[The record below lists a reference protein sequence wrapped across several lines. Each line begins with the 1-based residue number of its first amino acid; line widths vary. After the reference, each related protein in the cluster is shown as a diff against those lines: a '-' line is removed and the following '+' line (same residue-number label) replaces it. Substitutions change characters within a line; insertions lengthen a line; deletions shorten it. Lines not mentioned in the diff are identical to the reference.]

1 MPLRP
6 AATTSFNNW
15 DFHNHH
21 VQSELIGGEFVS
33 AETTLIAAGPPRLT
47 DITGGSSDVGGGG
60 GVIDTPDEGDM
71 VFPIGVLEN
80 VGLSQSKQLQRIFE
94 IGSSRSY
101 FVPGRTIGS
110 LTLGRVLYHGPS
122 LMKVLYAHYKQ
133 TSSSAPFQFMNDGI
147 GATINIGGV
156 DVPDPNATLLN
167 LPALQ
172 AELHQVQSN
181 PGYDDLWLNL
191 ASDIFNQPT
200 GMAIYF
206 RNQLDITVGA
216 IYLEECYVQGH
227 QMSISSGSVLVM
239 EGVSLQF
246 DQVRPI
252 RMNLAGV
259 GAPLFANQ

>member
-21 VQSELIGGEFVS
+21 VQEELLGGEFVS
-33 AETTLIAAGPPRLT
+33 AETTLIAAGPPRLSDIGNGDSTLT
-47 DITGGSSDVGGGG
+47 D
-60 GVIDTPDEGDM
+60 DEGDQ

-101 FVPGRTIGS
+101 FIPWRTIGS
-110 LTLGRVLYHGPS
+110 VTLGRVLYHGPS
-122 LMKVLYAHYKQ
+122 LLNVLYAHYKQ
-133 TSSSAPFQFMNDGI
+133 TASGAHNFMHEDSP
-147 GATINIGGV
+147 TINVGGV
-156 DVPDPNATLLN
+156 DIPNPNKTLLN

-172 AELHQVQSN
+172 AELHRVKFN
-181 PGYDDLWLNL
+181 PGYDDLWMNL

-200 GMAIYF
+200 GICIYF
-206 RNQLDITVGA
+206 RNQLDMTLGA
-216 IYLEECYVQGH
+216 VYLEECYVQGH
-227 QMSISSGSVLVM
+227 QLSISSGSVLLM

-252 RMNLAGV
+252 RMQLQGS
-259 GAPLFANQ
+259 GQPLFANQ

>member
-21 VQSELIGGEFVS
+21 VQEELLGGEFVS

-47 DITGGSSDVGGGG
+47 DITGGTGADPGAL
-60 GVIDTPDEGDM
+60 DTPDEGDM

-101 FVPGRTIGS
+101 FIPGRTIGS
-110 LTLGRVLYHGPS
+110 ITLGRVLYHGPS

-133 TSSSAPFQFMNDGI
+133 SAGPSANRFMHNGK
-147 GATINIGGV
+147 GATINVGGV
-156 DVPDPNATLLN
+156 DIPDPNATLLE
-167 LPALQ
+167 LPELQ
-172 AELHQVQSN
+172 KELHRVKFK
-181 PGYDDLWLNL
+181 PGFDDLWLNL

-200 GMAIYF
+200 GIAIYF
-206 RNQLDITVGA
+206 RNQLDMTIGA
-216 IYLEECYVQGH
+216 VYLEECYIQGH
-227 QMSISSGSVLVM
+227 QMSISSGSVLIM
-239 EGVSLQF
+239 EGASLQF
-246 DQVRPI
+246 DQLRPI
-252 RMNLAGV
+252 RIFLQGQ
-259 GAPLFANQ
+259 GQPLFANS

>member
-21 VQSELIGGEFVS
+21 VQEELLGGEFVS
-33 AETTLIAAGPPRLT
+33 AETTLIAAGPPRLS
-47 DITGGSSDVGGGG
+47 DIVGGDQTL
-60 GVIDTPDEGDM
+60 DTPDEGDM

-80 VGLSQSKQLQRIFE
+80 VGMSQSKQLQRIFE

-101 FVPGRTIGS
+101 FIPGRTIGS

-122 LMKVLYAHYKQ
+122 LLKVLYAHYKQ
-133 TSSSAPFQFMNDGI
+133 SAADEADNFLHQGND
-147 GATINIGGV
+147 TINVGGV
-156 DVPDPNATLLN
+156 EIPNPNKTLLT
-167 LPALQ
+167 LPQLQ
-172 AELHQVQSN
+172 QELHRVRYS
-181 PGYDDLWLNL
+181 PGFDDLWMNL

-206 RNQLDITVGA
+206 RNQLDMTLGA
-216 IYLEECYVQGH
+216 VYLEECYIQGH
-227 QMSISSGSVLVM
+227 QLSISSGSVLLM

-246 DQVRPI
+246 DRVRPI
-252 RMNLAGV
+252 RMQLQGAGQ
-259 GAPLFANQ
+259 PLFANQ